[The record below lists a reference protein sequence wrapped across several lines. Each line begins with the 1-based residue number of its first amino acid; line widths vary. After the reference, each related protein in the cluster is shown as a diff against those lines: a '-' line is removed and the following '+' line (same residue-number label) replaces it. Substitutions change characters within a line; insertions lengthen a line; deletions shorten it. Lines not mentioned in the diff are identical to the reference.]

1 MSEDVFLEVNHLS
14 KSFAGVKAVQDVSF
28 TIRRGEIRC
37 LIGENGSGKST
48 LIKMISGVYK
58 PDQGEIII
66 NGRRYTELLPIE
78 AIREGIQVIYQDFSL
93 FPNLTVAEN
102 LALNHELAQNRHF
115 VNWREVREI
124 ARRALDHIHVDID
137 LDAIVG
143 ELSVADRQLIAI
155 SRALLHNARLIIMD
169 EPTTA
174 LTQREVESLFS
185 IVRKLQATGI
195 SILFV
200 SHKLNEVREIADSVM
215 VFRNGRK
222 VADGGIE
229 EFSLAKMTYYMT
241 GREIKDTPY
250 DFECD
255 EKETP
260 LLRVKDLTLPGC
272 FYDVSFEL
280 RRGEILGITGLL
292 GSGRSEL
299 AQALFGVQPA
309 QSGQIWI
316 DGEPVKIRSIQD
328 AVRHNIGYVPE
339 DRLTQGL
346 FLERSIARNT
356 IVRVLDRLTNKL
368 GLLDSSRMSGLAKN
382 WVDRLNIK
390 TPSPE
395 LAAKNLSGGNQQ
407 RVVLAKWL
415 ASEPRV
421 LILNGPTVGV
431 DVGSKSELHQIIK
444 NLAREGMGIIV
455 ISDEIPELLNTCN
468 RILLMRDGR
477 IAEAFKTKD
486 ITEETLSLK
495 LAEAISAGLNG
506 ASARPQPA

>member
-1 MSEDVFLEVNHLS
+1 
-14 KSFAGVKAVQDVSF
+14 
-28 TIRRGEIRC
+28 
-37 LIGENGSGKST
+37 
-48 LIKMISGVYK
+48 
-58 PDQGEIII
+58 
-66 NGRRYTELLPIE
+66 
-78 AIREGIQVIYQDFSL
+78 
-93 FPNLTVAEN
+93 
-102 LALNHELAQNRHF
+102 
-115 VNWREVREI
+115 
-124 ARRALDHIHVDID
+124 
-137 LDAIVG
+137 
-143 ELSVADRQLIAI
+143 
-155 SRALLHNARLIIMD
+155 
-169 EPTTA
+169 
-174 LTQREVESLFS
+174 
-185 IVRKLQATGI
+185 
-195 SILFV
+195 V